1 MITILA
7 MYIHTTARNA
17 VNDLVRK
24 FAIAP
29 VFTVNYNI
37 RRRRR
42 CGRASYW

>member
-7 MYIHTTARNA
+7 MYIHTTARIA

-24 FAIAP
+24 FAIELVSA
-29 VFTVNYNI
+29 VNYNI
-37 RRRRR
+37 RRRR

>member
-7 MYIHTTARNA
+7 MYIHTTARIT
-17 VNDLVRK
+17 VKDLVRK
-24 FAIAP
+24 FAVAL

-37 RRRRR
+37 RRR

>member
-7 MYIHTTARNA
+7 MYIHTAARIR

-24 FAIAP
+24 FAIAL

-37 RRRRR
+37 RRRRCR
-42 CGRASYW
+42 RASYW